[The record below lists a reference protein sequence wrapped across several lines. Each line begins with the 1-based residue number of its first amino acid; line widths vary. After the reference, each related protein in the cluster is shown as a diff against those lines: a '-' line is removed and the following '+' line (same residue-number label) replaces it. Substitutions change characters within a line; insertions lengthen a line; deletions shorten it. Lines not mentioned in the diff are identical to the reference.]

1 MNQLSTGNKIIL
13 FDGVCNLCNN
23 SVQFIIKRDKKKQ
36 FSFASLQGNFGQ
48 EFLKKHSLPA
58 DNFNSFIL
66 LEDEK
71 IYTRSTGAL
80 RMLKHLG
87 GGLGLLYGFIILPKF
102 TSPLPGAVIITFS
115 PSFFNALKSGVHFLT
130 ASSFCNSTSKSRC
143 LYTPTTSSTPNT
155 FCNVSGYSSVF

>member
-102 TSPLPGAVIITFS
+102 IRDGVYNWIAKNRYKWFGKKDACMIPTPE
-115 PSFFNALKSGVHFLT
+115 LKEKFLD
-130 ASSFCNSTSKSRC
+130 
-143 LYTPTTSSTPNT
+143 
-155 FCNVSGYSSVF
+155 